1 MRGRILLLLIV
12 AIVVAAGTG
21 YLVLQR
27 LQRPAPAPGQTA
39 GVVQEATVKIAV
51 ATRDLPSGHRVQA
64 DDLRFADWPAN
75 ALPPGSLRSGEAVV
89 GEVVRLPVAMNTP
102 VLTTQLVARDGGS
115 TLAYLLA
122 EQRVAKTIAL
132 TETGGLAGHVMPGDH
147 VDVLLTHE
155 VAPPADANGSQ
166 PLQMTET
173 LLIHIK
179 VLATDQRT
187 DDVNGQVIV
196 SKTATLEVSS
206 KEAEMLAL
214 AQQVG
219 QLSLA
224 LNSAVEPASFDP
236 RRAFE
241 VRRAHIASYTGT
253 AELTFVSAPPP
264 VPTAKQPAE
273 EAPAKGNTTHV
284 VIVVRGSQQQ
294 EMTFDGDKSTS
305 GDIVPQQS
313 IVPDAGQGRSA
324 SMAVKLEAAP

>member
-1 MRGRILLLLIV
+1 MRARILLLLLV
-12 AIVVAAGTG
+12 AVVVAAGTG

-27 LQRPAPAPGQTA
+27 LQRPVVAANQAPVAA
-39 GVVQEATVKIAV
+39 AAMVKVVV
-51 ATRDLPSGHRVQA
+51 ATRDLPSGHLIQA

-75 ALPPGSLRSGEAVV
+75 SLPPGSLRPEDSIVGQVV
-89 GEVVRLPVAMNTP
+89 HLPIALNAP
-102 VLTTQLVARDGGS
+102 VLSTQILPRGTGS

-122 EQRVAKTIAL
+122 DQRLAKTIAL

-155 VAPPADANGSQ
+155 VAAAAEAPEGPP
-166 PLQMTET
+166 PQMTET
-173 LLIHIK
+173 LLLHIK

-187 DDVNGQVIV
+187 DDVNGQIVV

-241 VRRAHIASYTGT
+241 VRRSHIASYTGT
-253 AELTFVSAPPP
+253 PELTFISAP
-264 VPTAKQPAE
+264 
-273 EAPAKGNTTHV
+273 APAAREQEPAPKAVTTHV
-284 VIVVRGSQQQ
+284 VVVVRGSQQQ
-294 EMTFDGDKSTS
+294 EMTFDGAGGSAPTLS
-305 GDIVPQQS
+305 PQQS
-313 IVPDAGQGRSA
+313 TEPDSGQGRSA
-324 SMAVKLEAAP
+324 SMAVKVDVKE

>member
-1 MRGRILLLLIV
+1 
-12 AIVVAAGTG
+12 
-21 YLVLQR
+21 
-27 LQRPAPAPGQTA
+27 
-39 GVVQEATVKIAV
+39 
-51 ATRDLPSGHRVQA
+51 
-64 DDLRFADWPAN
+64 
-75 ALPPGSLRSGEAVV
+75 
-89 GEVVRLPVAMNTP
+89 
-102 VLTTQLVARDGGS
+102 
-115 TLAYLLA
+115 
-122 EQRVAKTIAL
+122 
-132 TETGGLAGHVMPGDH
+132 MPGDH

-155 VAPPADANGSQ
+155 VAPPADANGAQ

-173 LLIHIK
+173 LLVHIK

-264 VPTAKQPAE
+264 VPATKQQE
-273 EAPAKGNTTHV
+273 EAPVKAATTHV
-284 VIVVRGSQQQ
+284 VVVVRGSQQQ
-294 EMTFDGDKSTS
+294 EMTFDGDKATPVEA
-305 GDIVPQQS
+305 VPQQS
-313 IVPDAGQGRSA
+313 TVPDAGQGRSA
-324 SMAVKLEAAP
+324 SMAVKLESTP